1 MTLAAIV
8 LSGAMAVFAAGVAEA
23 ASVVLVRPAN
33 APPIMVETLV
43 RLKGELIS
51 AGFEASIVDG
61 AASASGNSRADLERV
76 ATERG
81 ADAVVAVVGDVS
93 PDSVEVWVIDKVTR
107 KSVVRRM
114 PFQPAAAQTSKT
126 LAIRAMELL
135 RASFLEIDLAAD
147 SAQIE
152 PVAAPPPAVVRFV
165 EMERLARH
173 PERVGVEVG
182 GAALMSLDG
191 VGPAVLPVVRF
202 DASLRPWFLA
212 QATFAGLGT
221 RPTVVGEA
229 GSAEIAQA
237 YGLLGGS
244 FRFPAGTHVHPFISM
259 SAGVLRTA
267 VEGRANAPNQS
278 RAADQWSFL
287 LDAGIGTLLRLPDR
301 FYLSLAAHVQLA
313 EPYPTVRFVRAAV
326 ATSARPNLVLTFT
339 VGAWL

>member
-1 MTLAAIV
+1 VKLASTFLA
-8 LSGAMAVFAAGVAEA
+8 GAMAVLAAGVAQA

-33 APPIMVETLV
+33 SPPVMVETLL

-51 AGFEASIVDG
+51 AGFEASIVEG
-61 AASASGNSRADLERV
+61 ATNASGNSRADLERL

-93 PDSVEVWVIDKVTR
+93 PDSVEIWVIDKVTR

-114 PFQPAAAQTSKT
+114 PFQAAATQTSKT

-147 SAQIE
+147 SRPNE
-152 PVAAPPPAVVRFV
+152 PVVAPPPAVVRLV

-173 PERVGVEVG
+173 PERWGVEVG
-182 GAALMSLDG
+182 GAAVMSLDG
-191 VGPAVLPVVRF
+191 IGPALLPTVRF
-202 DASLRPWFLA
+202 DASVRPWFLTH
-212 QATFAGLGT
+212 ATLAGLGT
-221 RPTVVGEA
+221 RPSVESPA
-229 GSAEIAQA
+229 GSAHVAQA

-244 FRFPAGTHVHPFISM
+244 FRLPASTLVHPFAEL
-259 SAGVLRTA
+259 SAGVLHTS
-267 VEGRANAPNQS
+267 VEGRADAPNRS
-278 RAADQWSFL
+278 RTADQWSFVG
-287 LDAGIGTLLRLPDR
+287 DAGFGTLLRLPDR

-313 EPYPTVRFVRAAV
+313 APHPAVRILGAVV
-326 ATSARPNLVLTFT
+326 ATSARPNLLLTFT